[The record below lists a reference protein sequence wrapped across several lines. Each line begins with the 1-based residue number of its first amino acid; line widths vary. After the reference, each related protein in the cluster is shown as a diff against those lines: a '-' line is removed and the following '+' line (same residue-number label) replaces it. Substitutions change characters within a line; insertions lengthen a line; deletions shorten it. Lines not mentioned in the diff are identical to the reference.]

1 VYDSVELGRA
11 YTVGFQGRSYTLRI
25 DTVVVDRTGTVRYDS
40 PRIVRVRKGGERL
53 LSRRH
58 VTGRNVS
65 GRLTP
70 EQVRA
75 YTDGNRTVLAFTD
88 DGGTKYVERAGPVEL
103 YRNRLSNG
111 VIDSEP
117 IARRRRAR

>member
-1 VYDSVELGRA
+1 
-11 YTVGFQGRSYTLRI
+11 
-25 DTVVVDRTGTVRYDS
+25 
-40 PRIVRVRKGGERL
+40 
-53 LSRRH
+53 
-58 VTGRNVS
+58 
-65 GRLTP
+65 
-70 EQVRA
+70 VRA

-88 DGGTKYVERAGPVEL
+88 NGGTKYVERAGPVEL